1 MSTTFRKAGVAC
13 GTAFASIAIA
23 LTTATGGW
31 ASSSSLVVGG
41 IGAGSLDP
49 RLYTGLLGGDL
60 EGQIYSVEW
69 PAEAGPMTGK
79 DDLTLGASINIGIDS
94 LTQEISDALA
104 RLSRDSEGNVLNGEQ
119 VTVVGLSAGS
129 LVVNE
134 VLRNMV
140 LSGELTDPDEISF
153 IVVEDSSRQELIK
166 DATYNKRF
174 DYTYRLPPITRYD
187 VVAVTGEYDG
197 LADMPDRWWNF
208 LAVVN
213 AMAGAIVVHVP
224 VMFADLDEVPEENI
238 TVDVN
243 IKEGTTTHYLVPAK
257 VLPLVQVLPFLKS
270 QEAAL
275 KAKID
280 KGYKRNDP
288 VTTASATS
296 LVAEASTAA
305 AQTVTLDVAA
315 TPVTAA
321 ADAAGDAVSATEAE
335 PVTKTEAATR
345 REARAEARAEAKE
358 ARAEAKA
365 ARAEA
370 RAAAKAEAA
379 EARAAAKAERAAAR
393 EARKAARADS
403 DVDSPADETGSS
415 DAAGASE

>member
-1 MSTTFRKAGVAC
+1 MSTTFRKAGVVC

-23 LTTATGGW
+23 LTMAAGGW

-41 IGAGSLDP
+41 IGGAGSLDP
-49 RLYTGLLGGDL
+49 PRLYNGLLGGGTL

-104 RLSRDSEGNVLNGEQ
+104 RLSRDSDGNVLNGEQ

-140 LSGELTDPDEISF
+140 LAGELTDPDEISF

-166 DATYNKRF
+166 DATYNSRF
-174 DYTYRLPPITRYD
+174 DYTYRLPPVTRYD

-208 LAVVN
+208 LAVAN

-243 IKEGTTTHYLVPAK
+243 IKGGAPRPTTWCRPRCCRWCRC
-257 VLPLVQVLPFLKS
+257 S
-270 QEAAL
+270 
-275 KAKID
+275 
-280 KGYKRNDP
+280 R
-288 VTTASATS
+288 S
-296 LVAEASTAA
+296 
-305 AQTVTLDVAA
+305 
-315 TPVTAA
+315 
-321 ADAAGDAVSATEAE
+321 
-335 PVTKTEAATR
+335 
-345 REARAEARAEAKE
+345 
-358 ARAEAKA
+358 
-365 ARAEA
+365 
-370 RAAAKAEAA
+370 
-379 EARAAAKAERAAAR
+379 
-393 EARKAARADS
+393 
-403 DVDSPADETGSS
+403 
-415 DAAGASE
+415 

>member
-1 MSTTFRKAGVAC
+1 MSTTFRKAGVVC

-23 LTTATGGW
+23 LTMAAGGW

-49 RLYTGLLGGDL
+49 PRLYNGLLGGTL

-104 RLSRDSEGNVLNGEQ
+104 RLSRDSDGNVLNGEQ

-140 LSGELTDPDEISF
+140 LAGELTDPDEISF

-166 DATYNKRF
+166 DATYNSRF
-174 DYTYRLPPITRYD
+174 DYTYRLPPVTRYD

-208 LAVVN
+208 LAVAN

-243 IKEGTTTHYLVPAK
+243 IKGGAPRPTTWCRPRCCRWCRC
-257 VLPLVQVLPFLKS
+257 S
-270 QEAAL
+270 
-275 KAKID
+275 
-280 KGYKRNDP
+280 R
-288 VTTASATS
+288 S
-296 LVAEASTAA
+296 
-305 AQTVTLDVAA
+305 
-315 TPVTAA
+315 
-321 ADAAGDAVSATEAE
+321 
-335 PVTKTEAATR
+335 
-345 REARAEARAEAKE
+345 
-358 ARAEAKA
+358 
-365 ARAEA
+365 
-370 RAAAKAEAA
+370 
-379 EARAAAKAERAAAR
+379 
-393 EARKAARADS
+393 
-403 DVDSPADETGSS
+403 
-415 DAAGASE
+415 